1 VGWAPVPDLGWGRR
15 PKLHG
20 MQGVTAGI
28 GFAVPGRPILAVVAE
43 DRSAERRAA
52 FAPGAGQ

>member
-1 VGWAPVPDLGWGRR
+1 
-15 PKLHG
+15 

-52 FAPGAGQ
+52 FAPGTGQ